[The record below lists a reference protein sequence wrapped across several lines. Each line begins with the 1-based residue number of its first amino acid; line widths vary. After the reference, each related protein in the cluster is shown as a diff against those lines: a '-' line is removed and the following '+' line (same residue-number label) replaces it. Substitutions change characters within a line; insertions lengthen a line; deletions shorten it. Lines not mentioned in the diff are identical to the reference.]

1 MKFKLISIRTKQLFR
16 EYMLAETNV
25 YIEKDLWVV
34 SRSLLFVTPG
44 FLGLIPELPNRSVS
58 RQRAHYT
65 PAG

>member
-34 SRSLLFVTPG
+34 SRSLLFESCPTDLSAVSVLITP
-44 FLGLIPELPNRSVS
+44 LLDDVIL
-58 RQRAHYT
+58 T
-65 PAG
+65 P